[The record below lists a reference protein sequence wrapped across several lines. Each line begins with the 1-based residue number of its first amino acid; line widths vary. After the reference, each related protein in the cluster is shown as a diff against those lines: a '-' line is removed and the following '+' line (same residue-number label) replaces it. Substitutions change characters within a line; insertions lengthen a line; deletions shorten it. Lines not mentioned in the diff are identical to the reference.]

1 MIKSILKLLDTGE
14 KRYFIFIFALL
25 CINSFFELISLVI
38 FYPMLTLLFDE
49 NYDFT
54 KIDIFLNNFGIQI
67 VNFNGYLYLFL
78 CLILITFLIKNIFYL
93 YFIYNQNKFVRELRI
108 RVSSKLIDKYIYL
121 AYPVFFKKTLPN
133 ILRNID
139 LSTSFSTIA
148 YALISFYSEILILFL
163 LIVFLLSVEFKLT
176 ASIILIILLLI
187 YLFKDLSKKKF
198 YAIGIKSQKYAQIFK
213 KEILQTFTGIREI
226 KILKKETYFV
236 KKFYR
241 INKLEADNNFLRD
254 LLLQLPRVVIELL
267 VVFSIITLIFTMFFF
282 EYDKSEILIFI
293 SLAVI
298 TSIRLMPAAIRIIGS
313 AQRLKYS
320 QPLNEILTREIQNKL
335 ETTKVH
341 ISKYSDKYLK
351 FNNEIT
357 FLDVSFAYDLKKPII
372 KKLNLKI
379 KKNSCFGIIGES
391 GSGKSTITDLI
402 MGLLKP
408 TIGEIKIDNNYLKDN
423 VNLWKNNIS
432 YVSQSPFFLN
442 DTIEK
447 NIAFGLPQ
455 NKINKKLVIDV
466 SKKAQIFDHINQ
478 LKYKFKTNVGEGGIN
493 FSGGQLQRIAIARAL
508 YRKSDVLI
516 LDEATNSLDNQSEM
530 MFFKFLKTL
539 KKKLTIIIITHKE
552 KNLDICDKVY
562 KLKKL
567 N

>member
-1 MIKSILKLLDTGE
+1 M
-14 KRYFIFIFALL
+14 
-25 CINSFFELISLVI
+25 
-38 FYPMLTLLFDE
+38 
-49 NYDFT
+49 
-54 KIDIFLNNFGIQI
+54 
-67 VNFNGYLYLFL
+67 
-78 CLILITFLIKNIFYL
+78 
-93 YFIYNQNKFVRELRI
+93 
-108 RVSSKLIDKYIYL
+108 
-121 AYPVFFKKTLPN
+121 
-133 ILRNID
+133 
-139 LSTSFSTIA
+139 
-148 YALISFYSEILILFL
+148 
-163 LIVFLLSVEFKLT
+163 
-176 ASIILIILLLI
+176 ILIILLLI

-313 AQRLKYS
+313 AQRLKYF
-320 QPLNEILTREIQNKL
+320 QPLNEILIREIQNKL
-335 ETTKVH
+335 ETTRGH
-341 ISKYSDKYLK
+341 ISKYSDKYLT

-455 NKINKKLVIDV
+455 NKIDKKLVIDV

-516 LDEATNSLDNQSEM
+516 LDEATNSLDNQSEI

-539 KKKLTIIIITHKE
+539 KKKLTIIIITHKVE
-552 KNLDICDKVY
+552 NISICDQIFKI
-562 KLKKL
+562 KKI
-567 N
+567 